1 MLLSE
6 NSVKPKLLV
15 PVKDKQCVE
24 RFCAWLSANP
34 QAWNAEVMLVHVLE
48 PNWFNDIPYSPLSA
62 MRLLDQQDQVTAEVQ
77 REFDA
82 LTGSVQK
89 RFPDSLISALVVTK
103 VSDTGTA
110 IVDVA
115 KEWHANCILMFCSS
129 KSPIRELLCGRLST
143 RILRSASCA
152 VQVIQRPDEQHASP
166 NRFRFPPRGRFDLP
180 I

>member
-1 MLLSE
+1 MLLNE
-6 NSVKPKLLV
+6 NSAKPKLLV
-15 PVKDKQCVE
+15 PVKDKQCIE
-24 RFCAWLSANP
+24 RLCAWLSANP
-34 QAWNAEVMLVHVLE
+34 QVWNAEVMLVHVLE

-82 LTGSVQK
+82 LTARVQK
-89 RFPDSLISALVVTK
+89 RFPDSLISAFVITK

-115 KEWHANCILMFCSS
+115 KAWHVNCILIFCGS

-152 VQVIQRPDEQHASP
+152 VQVIQSPDEQYASTAP
-166 NRFRFPPRGRFDLP
+166 FRVSPRRRFDLP